1 MAKQN
6 LDALT
11 DEQLVHRELQLERDL
26 LAASFRLRTG
36 QLEDTESLG
45 RLRKDIAR
53 ARTAQRRRE
62 LDQGLA
68 KDSLRNRYRGSFQPD
83 AAASSDDQPSSG
95 GFLKGLVDKIGG

>member
-11 DEQLVHRELQLERDL
+11 DEQLVHRELQLEREL
-26 LAASFRLRTG
+26 LAAGFRLRTG

-53 ARTAQRRRE
+53 ARTAQRSRE

-68 KDSLRNRYRGSFQPD
+68 KDSLRNQHRGSFQAGSGD
-83 AAASSDDQPSSG
+83 AGGEQASSG